1 MAKPKYDKFFI
12 TETSPNPLHPQTRN
26 RVSNFPWQNTL
37 YVNEELQKVK
47 GVLYLETNIVLRPIE
62 GGEEEGSKPHYH
74 PFDEYLMFLGMDPDD
89 PFELGGEVEFWIEE
103 EKHIITRT
111 CAIFVPRG
119 IFHCPFYI
127 RKVARPFMFIT
138 TGNTSKYA
146 HMAFSDDPKYSKYM
160 FLDEVAEFTL
170 GGKKHKITKTYA
182 DYLRW
187 LNDSTREASL
197 KGATMDSPQVK
208 PGRARR
214 KKAAQ

>member
-1 MAKPKYDKFFI
+1 MAKRKYDKFFI

-37 YVNEELQKVK
+37 YINEELQKVK
-47 GVLYLETNIVLRPIE
+47 GVLYLETNIVLRPIG

-111 CAIFVPRG
+111 CALFVPKG
-119 IFHCPFYI
+119 IYHCPFYI
-127 RKVARPFMFIT
+127 RKVKRPFMFIT

-146 HMAFSDDPKYSKYM
+146 HMAFSDHPKYAKYM
-160 FLDEVAEFTL
+160 FLDEIAEFTV

-187 LNDSTREASL
+187 LNENMRETSL
-197 KGATMDSPQVK
+197 KDAATGSPSAK
-208 PGRARR
+208 PIRARR
-214 KKAAQ
+214 KKAA